1 MKNKPKKTKKGLSKD
16 NVIILIILLALVAFL
31 LGTDPFSWMD
41 MIQLK
46 LLIGA
51 VILIIIVITLRSLNR
66 RGR

>member
-1 MKNKPKKTKKGLSKD
+1 MSAKKTKKGLSKD
-16 NVIILIILLALVAFL
+16 NAIILIILLALVAFL

-51 VILIIIVITLRSLNR
+51 VILIVIVITLRSLNR

>member
-1 MKNKPKKTKKGLSKD
+1 MSAKKTKKGLSKD

>member
-1 MKNKPKKTKKGLSKD
+1 MSAKKSKKGLSRE
-16 NVIILIILLALVAFL
+16 NLIIVVVLLALLAFL

-51 VILIIIVITLRSLNR
+51 VILVVIVLTLRSLNKK
-66 RGR
+66 GR